1 MPKMDNPKNRKWYAV
16 YTHSRQEK
24 RISSDLTA
32 MDVENY
38 LPLTTTLRKWSDR
51 KKKVTEPM
59 IRSYIFVHVTELEMP
74 LIRFVTGVIR
84 YIPFYGRPVAIP
96 DYQIQNLRILEGSEL
111 PFTPENQMLVQGEKV
126 RIIHGPLTGLRGII
140 VRTGNKSKL
149 WITIT
154 ALHYHLTV
162 DIVDAYVEKDPDQE

>member
-1 MPKMDNPKNRKWYAV
+1 MDLPRKWYAA
-16 YTHSRQEK
+16 YTHPRQEK
-24 RISSDLTA
+24 KIASDLTN
-32 MDVENY
+32 MGIENY
-38 LPLTTTLRKWSDR
+38 LPLTTTLRQWSDR
-51 KKKVTEPM
+51 RKKVVEPM
-59 IRSYIFVHVTELEMP
+59 IRSYIFVHVSEQEMTP
-74 LIRFVTGVIR
+74 VRFVPGVVR
-84 YIPFYGRPVAIP
+84 YIPFRGKPVSIP

-126 RIIHGPLTGLRGII
+126 RIIAGPLTGLRGTI

-149 WITIT
+149 WISIT